1 MWRRPKRHD
10 TSRARGKSTACTS
23 TQALHPQHH
32 TPFRRLWRNTP
43 HAGLTR
49 ETESARAQKGVPVGF
64 DIKGI
69 VEQGLD
75 KAQDAIN
82 EKVGQEVV
90 TDEHIAKVE
99 EIVTDNVSKLTDKF
113 GK

>member
-1 MWRRPKRHD
+1 M
-10 TSRARGKSTACTS
+10 
-23 TQALHPQHH
+23 
-32 TPFRRLWRNTP
+32 
-43 HAGLTR
+43 
-49 ETESARAQKGVPVGF
+49 GF